1 MAGYGQFCPVAQA
14 AELLAER
21 WTLLV
26 VREMVSGSHRFN
38 EIHNGVPA
46 MSPTL
51 LTKRLRALEQA
62 GVVEHRDGGYHLT
75 RAGRELEPLIAGLG
89 LWGERWVRRTVSRED
104 ADAALL
110 MWTVRRSVRLEA
122 APRGRTVVHF
132 RFRFRTPPAPKRWW
146 WLVLDGAAPE
156 LCIKDPGFGV
166 DLTVRSEPRVLA
178 SVYLGD
184 MTLAAALRRGSVRL
198 EGPEYLV
205 RAFPAW
211 FGLSP
216 LAGIE
221 RPRRARAAAR

>member
-1 MAGYGQFCPVAQA
+1 MTGYGQFCPVAQA
-14 AELLAER
+14 AEVLAER

-26 VREMVSGSHRFN
+26 VRELVSGSTRFN

-51 LTKRLRALEQA
+51 LTKRLRSLQAA
-62 GVVEHRDGGYHLT
+62 GVVEHGDGEYRLT
-75 RAGRELEPLIAGLG
+75 RAGQELAPLIAGLG

-110 MWTVRRSVRLEA
+110 MWTVRRAVRSEA
-122 APRGRTVVHF
+122 APRVRTVVHF
-132 RFRFRTPPAPKRWW
+132 RFRTPPEPKRCW
-146 WLVLDGAAPE
+146 WLVLDRAAPD

-184 MTLAAALRRGSVRL
+184 ITLGAALRRGSIRL
-198 EGPEYLV
+198 DGPEHLV
-205 RAFPAW
+205 RGFPAW
-211 FGLSP
+211 FGLSA

-221 RPRRARAAAR
+221 RPRAALAAAR